1 MFCKSGVD
9 FYVLLGRMQRRIRC
23 SALGQAVT
31 ARFSSP
37 HRHVHHHHHRHH
49 HQHKIVVI
57 VTIPI
62 VRHLAPSPSTVRK
75 GRLAEAHGG
84 RAQFGHRP
92 CASQAHARQA
102 YFGHKPRANR
112 ERGVED
118 LGRKANTR
126 ARMSFLCSSE
136 RSFQTIH
143 STCHKSMNI

>member
-1 MFCKSGVD
+1 MCCKSGVD
-9 FYVLLGRMQRRIRC
+9 LQELLGRMQRRIRC
-23 SALGQAVT
+23 SASGHAVF

-37 HRHVHHHHHRHH
+37 HHHAHHHHH
-49 HQHKIVVI
+49 QHSTIVI

-126 ARMSFLCSSE
+126 ARMSFLCSSK